1 MSISKQIIFSS
12 SLVALLALFGGYM
25 SYCNMQ
31 EMEVNADRYMAK
43 AVGVSNSLRGV
54 HENISSIHKW
64 LSAPGDQEEFE
75 MGMEVLNDFINDLSI
90 LGKAKL

>member
-1 MSISKQIIFSS
+1 
-12 SLVALLALFGGYM
+12 
-25 SYCNMQ
+25 MQ

-90 LGKAKL
+90 LGKDINTSFLAVHREYQKPVSYTHLTLPTKA